1 MKLTV
6 LTLIFLVGTA
16 SAASNGKGKG
26 GPVFAQPGPVQHGS
40 GGAVSTRGGST
51 RMRYDARNAPPLSA
65 ERKVVEQDCTKP
77 VDFSAGNLRC
87 K

>member
-1 MKLTV
+1 MRCL
-6 LTLIFLVGTA
+6 LLAFLLLFGSVH
-16 SAASNGKGKG
+16 AASNGKGKG
-26 GPVFAQPGPVQHGS
+26 PAFAAPTPTPPGHTGGSHGGS
-40 GGAVSTRGGST
+40 G
-51 RMRYDARNAPPLSA
+51 RMRYDPRQAPPLSA